1 MKLHMKLHKSFK
13 LSPLACCV
21 MLMLPASHSFAAQ
34 DTRQNI
40 DIPAQ
45 NIESALLELAQESET
60 QILFSSAITQN
71 ITTRAISANLT
82 VEEALA
88 VLLENTSL
96 EFVKRSKSTY
106 IIREKNAS
114 SSVAPNTENSTA
126 SVAATKE
133 VSGTSAKKADGE
145 ASVERIK
152 VVGSNI
158 RVNQDSGALP
168 ITTFSAQDFEDLG
181 ISSGA
186 DLLAELPQQG
196 EVSFNSERVVG
207 GVNDARGDVS
217 SINLRGIGTGYS
229 LTLLNGR
236 RLVLHPGTQAE
247 DLVPVTTVNSNALP
261 VRGLKRVEVLRDGA
275 AAIYGTDAI
284 AGVINYVLKDK
295 NTGGDLQFQ
304 YGKNDGTDKDTFSL
318 SGSGGWFFNNEQT
331 HLTLSASLYQ
341 QDMLMASERD
351 YAASSDTRNYPG
363 LAAEFVG
370 NTSLDGRTTSTPW
383 AELSSDS
390 LGTFHIQPDTF
401 DGCEVALDNGIC
413 ADGGSLDRE
422 LRYDS
427 NSERSLSSEVSRV
440 NLYALMTHNLSD
452 EVELYGEALYYQ
464 AQADRLREQ
473 SGNLTAQRFTV
484 SSDAFYNPFG
494 EDVTVRR
501 YRPIDTGPRKINVED
516 YSYRFLTGLRG
527 YYQDWDWDTAVLYSK
542 AHTLDTANRV
552 NTTLFQQAVNS
563 TDQSTAYNL
572 FNGGSLTSPNIGD
585 DTGNDQDVI
594 DSFMFNIERE
604 SETELALYDFKLS
617 RPDIFALP
625 AGDVGMA
632 VGVEYRYESFSDARS
647 DALNGT
653 DSFIDIVTGNASALA
668 STVLGSSP
676 TPDSS
681 GSRNVFSTYVE
692 FAVPLLADLPLV
704 KSLNMQLAAR
714 YERFSDVGDITKPKV
729 SLAWQVNDMIQL
741 RAAYAEGFKAPGLPQ
756 TTAVDVSRSNTRS
769 DPISGIRQGTLEI
782 RNGSDDLKPE
792 TSTNTFAGIVFT
804 PIKNLTLTADWWHIK
819 QKDVVGILSSQT
831 QILYDALLRVD
842 GGSNTNVIRD
852 DNNEILYVTND
863 YTNLL
868 PREIKGIDYS
878 IFYKMNT
885 ELGDFTFTANA
896 ANLTQFDQGLDPV
909 TQRVVT
915 AQENGNEAVLF
926 DGETVGIPGAAGDL
940 LTKNGRPEWRS
951 NIGIRW
957 QKDNWGAGIKYKY
970 ISELENVSLSYF
982 DDAGDLV
989 YQQID
994 DWSTVDAYASYS
1006 FTQQNSWLDK
1016 TKLTLGARNLG
1027 DKEPPFTSGTFGYE
1041 AGVHSS
1047 AGRYLYMTLNK
1058 KF

>member
-106 IIREKNAS
+106 IIREKNAP

-133 VSGTSAKKADGE
+133 VSGKSAKKADGE

-217 SINLRGIGTGYS
+217 SVNLRGIGTGYS

-351 YAASSDTRNYPG
+351 YAASSDTRNYAG

-585 DTGNDQDVI
+585 DTGNDQAVI

-792 TSTNTFAGIVFT
+792 T
-804 PIKNLTLTADWWHIK
+804 
-819 QKDVVGILSSQT
+819 
-831 QILYDALLRVD
+831 
-842 GGSNTNVIRD
+842 
-852 DNNEILYVTND
+852 
-863 YTNLL
+863 
-868 PREIKGIDYS
+868 
-878 IFYKMNT
+878 
-885 ELGDFTFTANA
+885 
-896 ANLTQFDQGLDPV
+896 
-909 TQRVVT
+909 
-915 AQENGNEAVLF
+915 
-926 DGETVGIPGAAGDL
+926 
-940 LTKNGRPEWRS
+940 
-951 NIGIRW
+951 
-957 QKDNWGAGIKYKY
+957 
-970 ISELENVSLSYF
+970 
-982 DDAGDLV
+982 
-989 YQQID
+989 
-994 DWSTVDAYASYS
+994 
-1006 FTQQNSWLDK
+1006 
-1016 TKLTLGARNLG
+1016 
-1027 DKEPPFTSGTFGYE
+1027 
-1041 AGVHSS
+1041 
-1047 AGRYLYMTLNK
+1047 
-1058 KF
+1058 

>member
-1 MKLHMKLHKSFK
+1 MKSRQSFT
-13 LSPLACCV
+13 LSTLACSV
-21 MLMLPASHSFAAQ
+21 MLMMHTGHSFAAQ
-34 DTRQNI
+34 DRPQNI

-45 NIESALLELAQESET
+45 NIDSALLELAEESQT
-60 QILFSSAITQN
+60 QILFSSAITPA
-71 ITTRAISANLT
+71 ITTREISATLT
-82 VEEALA
+82 VEEALNI
-88 VLLENTSL
+88 LLENTSL
-96 EFVKRSKSTY
+96 EYIKRSASTFV
-106 IIREKNAS
+106 IREKN
-114 SSVAPNTENSTA
+114 SVSQEVPQAKATNTSNGADATITA
-126 SVAATKE
+126 T
-133 VSGTSAKKADGE
+133 SGTQTKKADGE
-145 ASVERIK
+145 ASVERIR

-168 ITTFSAQDFEDLG
+168 ITTFSAEDFEDLG

-295 NTGGDLQFQ
+295 NTGGDLQLQ
-304 YGKNDGTDKDTFSL
+304 YGKNDGTDKDTISL

-331 HLTLSASLYQ
+331 HLTLSASLYE

-351 YAASSDTRNYPG
+351 YAASSDTRNFPG
-363 LAAEFVG
+363 LEPEFVG
-370 NTSLDGRTTSTPW
+370 NTSLDGRTTSSPW

-401 DGCEVALDNGIC
+401 AGCEVALGNNIC

-422 LRYDS
+422 LRFDS

-440 NLYALMTHNLSD
+440 NLYALLTHNLTD

-464 AQADRLREQ
+464 AEADRLREQ
-473 SGNLTAQRFTV
+473 SGNLTAQRFTI

-494 EDVTVRR
+494 EDVTLRR

-527 YYQDWDWDTAVLYSK
+527 YFQDWDWDTALLYSK
-542 AHTLDTANRV
+542 AHTLDSANRV
-552 NTTLFQQAVNS
+552 NSTLFQQAVNS
-563 TDQSTAYNL
+563 TDQSSAYDI
-572 FNGGSLTSPNIGD
+572 FNGGSLDNPNIGD
-585 DTGNDQDVI
+585 ATGNPQDVI

-604 SETELALYDFKLS
+604 SETELALYDFKIS
-617 RPDIFALP
+617 RPDLFALP

-632 VGVEYRYESFSDARS
+632 VGIEYRYESFSDARS

-653 DSFIDIVTGNASALA
+653 DNFIDVVTGQESTLA

-681 GSRNVFSTYVE
+681 GSRNVFSTYLE
-692 FAVPLLADLPLV
+692 FAVPLLADLPGV
-704 KSLNMQLAAR
+704 QSLNMQLAAR
-714 YERFSDVGDITKPKV
+714 YERFSDVGDITKPKI
-729 SLAWQVNDMIQL
+729 SLAWQVNDMVQL

-792 TSTNTFAGIVFT
+792 TSTNTFTGIVFT
-804 PIKNLTLTADWWHIK
+804 PTANLTLTADWWHIK

-842 GGSNTNVIRD
+842 GSSNANVIRD

-878 IFYKMNT
+878 IFYKLDT
-885 ELGDFTFTANA
+885 ELGKFTFTANA
-896 ANLTQFDQGLDPV
+896 ANLKQFDQGLDTV
-909 TQRVVT
+909 TQRVVD
-915 AQENGNEAVLF
+915 AQAAGNEAVLF
-926 DGETVGIPGAAGDL
+926 NGEAVGIPGAAGDL

-951 NIGIRW
+951 NIGLKW
-957 QKDNWGAGIKYKY
+957 QKDNWGAGVKYKY
-970 ISELENVSLSYF
+970 ISELENIFLSYF
-982 DDAGDLV
+982 DESDDLV
-989 YQQID
+989 YQKID
-994 DWSTVDAYASYS
+994 NWSTVDAYVNYS
-1006 FTQQNSWLDK
+1006 FTQQNSWLNK
-1016 TKLTLGARNLG
+1016 TKVTLGARNIG

-1041 AGVHSS
+1041 SSVHSS
-1047 AGRYLYMTLNK
+1047 SGRYLYMTLNK